1 MLPYRDSRIT
11 KYALIVFFLVVAAYG
26 YYEARGI
33 LFGPRISVNSE
44 ITEVHDP
51 FIVIKGQADRISEL
65 HMNGKAITVTEQG
78 AFEEPYL
85 LSEGLNR
92 IVLDAEDKYGRSRQ
106 EVLQIVYIPTSTPPT
121 PVLETTVTA
130 VEDATSSTTAT
141 TTEQ

>member
-11 KYALIVFFLVVAAYG
+11 KYALVVFFLVVAAYG

-33 LFGPRISVNSE
+33 LFGPRISVGSE

-51 FIVIKGQADRISEL
+51 FIVIKGKADRISEL
-65 HMNGKAITVTEQG
+65 HMNGKAITVTEEG

-106 EVLQIVYIPTSTPPT
+106 EVIQIVYIPTSTPQVMPEV
-121 PVLETTVTA
+121 PAASTA
-130 VEDATSSTTAT
+130 ATSTAT
-141 TTEQ
+141 TTPQE